1 MSGRTLSGR
10 LISFVIDQRSVARY
24 LCGPLA
30 SLGIG
35 VLVAGCGAF
44 GPSIAV
50 HSPGAAP
57 SPNGTPPGPSEFLFT
72 GAASGE
78 LVAAPG
84 KLACSSRGRSFSI
97 SGLLGADQATL
108 TVTGLRP
115 RQTLLFPPTT
125 GTFADAVTL
134 VVSGPSLPKQSFV
147 AGPSEGVVRG
157 TGSLSV
163 SKSGQTGSL
172 QLDMSSN
179 VNAGT
184 QTLGIS
190 LSGTWDCR
198 G

>member
-1 MSGRTLSGR
+1 MIGR
-10 LISFVIDQRSVARY
+10 LVSFTIDQRSVARY
-24 LCGPLA
+24 LCGTLA
-30 SLGIG
+30 SLGVG
-35 VLVAGCGAF
+35 VLVAGCGVF
-44 GPSIAV
+44 GPSIAL
-50 HSPGAAP
+50 HPPGAAP
-57 SPNGTPPGPSEFLFT
+57 SPNGSAPGPSKFLFS

-84 KLACSSRGRSFSI
+84 KLLCSSRGRSFSI
-97 SGLLGADQATL
+97 SGLLGADHATL

-125 GTFADAVTL
+125 GTFADSVTL
-134 VVSGPSLPKQSFV
+134 AVSGPSLPKQSFV
-147 AGPSEGVVRG
+147 AGPSGGVFQG

-163 SKSGQTGSL
+163 SKTGQTGSL

-179 VNAGT
+179 LNAGT

-198 G
+198 R